1 MQKADVAHQLMMR
14 EIGMVSYY
22 DTVSWHA
29 KQETLLAKKSCSH
42 IYLEIL
48 QNIKYDTIMILQY
61 DTMHYKDDI
70 I

>member
-14 EIGMVSYY
+14 EMRVILYY
-22 DTVSWHA
+22 DTVSWHT

-42 IYLEIL
+42 IYFEIL
-48 QNIKYDTIMILQY
+48 QNIKYDITMILQY
-61 DTMHYKDDI
+61 DTMYCKDNI